1 MPKGTSLQEIGTH
14 QYETVIRSD
23 DEIPKIVRNIVEG
36 GGDIYSV
43 TAQRALAGGYLFCSY
58 DKRGGDIM
66 RDSMMALIKKDFRG
80 VTTNKHLFTGLLVV
94 PLVLTIIL
102 PSVFVFLIYFN
113 PNDPDI
119 QKLLELLPQSAQYG
133 SLELT
138 VAGMIL
144 NFILPDFHF

>member
-1 MPKGTSLQEIGTH
+1 
-14 QYETVIRSD
+14 
-23 DEIPKIVRNIVEG
+23 
-36 GGDIYSV
+36 
-43 TAQRALAGGYLFCSY
+43 
-58 DKRGGDIM
+58 M

-144 NFILPDFHF
+144 NFILPVFFLIIPIMTASIMAASSFVGEKEKHTLETLGYCTNSVNHNFS